1 MNGTLPMLLAVLAL
15 LGTVG
20 LVTLALA
27 VAAWSRVK
35 GRRDLFRR
43 AGMLGAALV
52 GTYAVALIGG
62 GLASHEQVLPAGTE
76 KVFCELDCHLAHV
89 VTDVQGLGNKATGRP
104 GDQATRTWSVT
115 LRTRFDETTISSR
128 RPLDLP
134 LAPAPRRVALV
145 GSDGRRYEADRRT
158 GVRADMEKADGR
170 TNGQADRADTTDGA
184 DRNGSSPRLDRPLKP
199 GESYQTV
206 LRFELPA
213 GVTPTRLYLTD
224 DIPIS
229 PFLIGHERSPWHAP
243 VYLALPSASVVGT

>member
-20 LVTLALA
+20 LVTLSIA
-27 VAAWSRVK
+27 VAVWSRVK

-43 AGMLGAALV
+43 AVMLGAALL

-89 VTDVQGLGNKATGRP
+89 VTSMSGPVDGATSQQG
-104 GDQATRTWSVT
+104 DHATRTWVVT
-115 LRTRFDETTISSR
+115 IRTRFDPTTISSR
-128 RPLDLP
+128 RPPDLA
-134 LAPAPRRVALV
+134 LAPAPRRVGLV
-145 GSDGRRYEADRRT
+145 GSDGRRYEADRR
-158 GVRADMEKADGR
+158 GGGQSDMKENSAL
-170 TNGQADRADTTDGA
+170 
-184 DRNGSSPRLDRPLKP
+184 LDRPLKP

-206 LRFELPA
+206 LGFELPA

-229 PFLIGHERSPWHAP
+229 PFLIGHERSPWHAS
-243 VYLALPSASVVGT
+243 VYLALPGATVLDS

>member
-1 MNGTLPMLLAVLAL
+1 MKGTLPMLLAVLAL

-20 LVTLALA
+20 LVTLSFA
-27 VAAWSRVK
+27 VAVWSHVK

-43 AGMLGAALV
+43 AVMLGAALV

-62 GLASHEQVLPAGTE
+62 GLASREQVLPAGTE

-89 VTDVQGLGNKATGRP
+89 VTSLSGPLDGTTSRQG
-104 GDQATRTWSVT
+104 DHATRTWVVT
-115 LRTRFDETTISSR
+115 IQTRFDPTTISSR
-128 RPLDLP
+128 RPLDLA

-145 GSDGRRYEADRRT
+145 GSDGRRYEADRPT
-158 GVRADMEKADGR
+158 SAP
-170 TNGQADRADTTDGA
+170 A
-184 DRNGSSPRLDRPLKP
+184 DRNEDSGLLDRPLKP
-199 GESYQTV
+199 GESYQTA

-229 PFLIGHERSPWHAP
+229 PLLIGHERSPWHAA
-243 VYLALPSASVVGT
+243 VYLALPGQNSAGR